1 MIKKAISSLN
11 DVALGTIYVVFRR
24 KSDSFAW
31 NGTTWEAWDNSHFVT
46 YQIASVALGGNIY
59 GVAVPS
65 SFDFG
70 DYDAFFYE
78 QLSGTKLVADP
89 FTVESFHWTGTTSSP
104 ISQDLSDPN
113 NYFSTRLHSSL
124 WFNSSTDDQES
135 ALTQADRIIDSFNY
149 IGYKTVSTQSNE
161 WPRIICKVSQTPN
174 EILYAKYEIA
184 FALLS
189 GIDPEN
195 ELRSLRVTSRGYSS
209 VRTTYSAADIPENIV
224 NGVPSA
230 LAWLYL
236 KPFFKTSGTIKIRRV
251 S

>member
-1 MIKKAISSLN
+1 VIKTAKSPAN

-31 NGTTWEAWDNSHFVT
+31 NGTIWESWNDSHFAI
-46 YQIASVALGGNIY
+46 YQIVSVALGGNVY
-59 GVAVPS
+59 GVTVPS
-65 SFDFG
+65 SFDSG

-78 QLSGTKLVADP
+78 QLTGTKLVTDP
-89 FTVESFHWTGTTSSP
+89 FTVESFHWTGTASSP
-104 ISQDLSDPN
+104 ISQDLTDPN

-124 WFNSSTDDQES
+124 WFNSSTDDQTS
-135 ALTQADRIIDSFNY
+135 TLTQADRIIDSFNY
-149 IGYKTVSTQSNE
+149 ISKKSDPLQSNE